1 MLMDQVKS
9 KLAREVLKEDAKKI
23 TALIEN
29 QKHLCV
35 SCPAF
40 EEVID
45 TQMFGFSKK
54 VEFAVSVGMIEEEE
68 GQLMLS
74 TLEKHLNDV
83 YTEAYENNLD
93 N

>member
-1 MLMDQVKS
+1 MDQLQIE
-9 KLAREVLKEDAKKI
+9 LARDVLNDDARKI
-23 TALIEN
+23 TQLIEN
-29 QKHLCV
+29 QQHLCV

>member
-1 MLMDQVKS
+1 MDQLKN
-9 KLAREVLKEDAKKI
+9 KLARDVLKDDARKI
-23 TALIEN
+23 TSLIEN
-29 QKHLCV
+29 QQHLCV

-54 VEFAVSVGMIEEEE
+54 VEFAISMDMIEEEE

-74 TLEKHLNDV
+74 SLEKHLNDV
-83 YTEAYENNLD
+83 YSDAFDQNKNN
-93 N
+93 

>member
-1 MLMDQVKS
+1 MDQLKNE
-9 KLAREVLKEDAKKI
+9 LAREVLKDDAKKI

-54 VEFAVSVGMIEEEE
+54 VEFAISMNMIEEEE

-83 YTEAYENNLD
+83 YSNAFEQNKNN
-93 N
+93 